1 MGYLFSVAAG
11 LIGGV
16 AAVLLMERQRWK
28 KRRHGISRTAQP
40 TGKSKGTARKF
51 EFSKLVLSAVL
62 LTYFAGFGLGVWVV
76 LIDPSQLGVLLA
88 YAGSPAVTA
97 IGFYAW
103 KARAENVVKIKKAY
117 PEETEGLPV
126 DLNNI
131 QP

>member
-1 MGYLFSVAAG
+1 MWYLFSIAAG
-11 LIGGV
+11 MAGGIS
-16 AAVLLMERQRWK
+16 AVLLVERRRWR
-28 KRRHGISRTAQP
+28 KRRHGRGRTEQP
-40 TGKSKGTARKF
+40 IEKDRGTARKF

-76 LIDPSQLGVLLA
+76 LLDPSQLGVLLA

-103 KARAENVVKIKKAY
+103 KAKAENVVKIKKAN
-117 PEETEGLPV
+117 PSETEGLPV

>member
-16 AAVLLMERQRWK
+16 AAVLLIERHRWK
-28 KRRHGISRTAQP
+28 KRRHGRSQTAQP
-40 TGKSKGTARKF
+40 AGKNKGTARKF
-51 EFSKLVLSAVL
+51 EFSKLILSAVL

-103 KARAENVVKIKKAY
+103 KARAENVVKIKRAY

-126 DLNNI
+126 DLNSI